1 MCHCLQLSKNKIFML
16 HGIVRGEAIAKLP
29 GGINRPCLGGQE
41 GRGAEPSLHKVSHPL
56 PHRCHLPPSISPKAS
71 ILSLNMSP
79 TRSHSPSLSPSPSH
93 CLARLLQNLPPG
105 SQATRPPPRPD
116 PTPARGVQHRD
127 GHRDGPVGG
136 RVATD
141 FSECLWSLLV

>member
-16 HGIVRGEAIAKLP
+16 RGIVRGEAIAKLP
-29 GGINRPCLGGQE
+29 GGINRPRLGGQE
-41 GRGAEPSLHKVSHPL
+41 GRGAEPSLHKDSHPL

-79 TRSHSPSLSPSPSH
+79 TRSHSLSLSPSPSH

-105 SQATRPPPRPD
+105 SQAARRPPTPETRPHTCPWCPAQGRAPRWP
-116 PTPARGVQHRD
+116 RGRE
-127 GHRDGPVGG
+127 GG
-136 RVATD
+136 N
-141 FSECLWSLLV
+141 